1 MENNNLFTEISP
13 EEAANVS
20 GGGLLEAAA
29 YLTVMKAFF
38 PNLTDRPEVLSTALL
53 FLMGALSVP
62 RINSTSLFN
71 NDVNATQ
78 GVATQLPNVQLF

>member
-38 PNLTDRPEVLSTALL
+38 PDLADRPEVLSTALL
-53 FLMGALSVP
+53 FLIGALSVP
-62 RINSTSLFN
+62 KINSTNLFN
-71 NDVNATQ
+71 SDVNTTQ